1 MENMSKEE
9 IKKNREKIIHDYK
22 QKVTIYFTDKR
33 MGIDTSET
41 GITKKQLFQA
51 MLGLCKLFSADDWES
66 FISVIE
72 DYDKSVKAVQ
82 EIEEKLKGALEEDN
96 GVQE

>member
-22 QKVTIYFTDKR
+22 QKVTIYFTDKG

-51 MLGLCKLFSADDWES
+51 MLGLGKLFSADDWES

>member
-1 MENMSKEE
+1 MENMSKEQIE
-9 IKKNREKIIHDYK
+9 KNREKIIHDYK
-22 QKVTIYFTDKR
+22 QKVTIYFTDKG

-41 GITKKQLFQA
+41 GVSRKQLFQA

-66 FISVIE
+66 FISMIE
-72 DYDKSVKAVQ
+72 DYDKSVKVVQ
-82 EIEEKLKGALEEDN
+82 EITEKLKGALEENN

>member
-9 IKKNREKIIHDYK
+9 IEKNREKIIHDYK
-22 QKVTIYFTDKR
+22 QKVTIYFTDKG

-41 GITKKQLFQA
+41 GMSKKQLFQA
-51 MLGLCKLFSADDWES
+51 MLGLCKLFSADDWDS
-66 FISVIE
+66 FISMIA
-72 DYDKSVKAVQ
+72 DYEASVKAVQ
-82 EIEEKLKGALEEDN
+82 KIAEKLKGALEEED

>member
-9 IKKNREKIIHDYK
+9 IEKNREKIIHDYK
-22 QKVTIYFTDKR
+22 QKVTIYFTDKG

-41 GITKKQLFQA
+41 GITKKQIFQA
-51 MLGLCKLFSADDWES
+51 MLGLCKLFSADDWDS
-66 FISVIE
+66 FISMIA
-72 DYDKSVKAVQ
+72 DYDKSVRAVQ
-82 EIEEKLKGALEEDN
+82 RIAEKLKNELEENN